1 MSFSLYNFINLREA
15 LMCLTIPK
23 KVIAREG
30 DFFIVENLDGD
41 KQKVKSIIKVKEG
54 DSVITLQNMIVQ
66 KISKK
71 EVEFI
76 KNNVLGK

>member
-1 MSFSLYNFINLREA
+1 
-15 LMCLTIPK
+15 MCLTIPK
-23 KVIAREG
+23 KVISREG
-30 DFFIVENLDGD
+30 DFFIVENLNGD
-41 KQKVKSIIKVKEG
+41 KQKVKSIVAVKKG

-76 KNNVLGK
+76 KNNVLRK